1 MTSHQKKDGA
11 KEPTRIRMTRVLEQY
26 IADKVLRPAT
36 VDSYWTILQIL
47 EDDSQIRY
55 LDEMTPERLRGWKEQ
70 VMARTSPTTWNGYR
84 RTIRAILNYSVE
96 RGLLVENPLR
106 MIKPSS
112 RGNTRGRCL
121 KEAEFQ
127 QVVRFLEQDPDPLA
141 AFTLKII
148 RTFYYTGIRRSQL
161 CGLNWGDMDL
171 DQQTILLRKQHSK
184 TGKVWVIPMH
194 ERLLGILRELRDDLT
209 ERLGRHQIADIICM
223 TIRR

>member
-1 MTSHQKKDGA
+1 
-11 KEPTRIRMTRVLEQY
+11 
-26 IADKVLRPAT
+26 
-36 VDSYWTILQIL
+36 
-47 EDDSQIRY
+47 
-55 LDEMTPERLRGWKEQ
+55 
-70 VMARTSPTTWNGYR
+70 
-84 RTIRAILNYSVE
+84 
-96 RGLLVENPLR
+96 